1 MQRRHLIHSLRT
13 LSAVACLIA
22 STSAVRSQTNVA
34 SFRRFTLRDGLS
46 QSTVNAITQDRTGF
60 LWFGT
65 ADGLNR
71 YDGYTCKVFRFRE
84 RDSTTLPDDNIMRLL
99 VDRGG
104 RMWIGTYNGGLALM
118 DPLSETVRR
127 FARDRNDSTTLRG
140 QAISALHE
148 DPDGTVWVGTWGGGL
163 ARVHMHDD
171 GRITFSNYRRL
182 DNTARNLPDDRI
194 SAILRDSRGIL
205 WVGTWGGLCRLVDD
219 GGTTLEFAPA
229 PLHQKFAVDL
239 SGIRVW
245 VLREGSDG
253 TLWVGTVGGGLYAY
267 DRDRKSLRAYR
278 YVRSDPEAVSD
289 DNITSILEDR
299 TGALWIGTAEGGLN
313 KCEREGM
320 TFTHFH
326 HDPNDP
332 EGISDNG
339 IIAIFEDRAGGL
351 WIGTSGS
358 GICSLDPK
366 RERFLHYRHRPGDQ
380 SSLAHNMVRA
390 LFVDAVG
397 DLWVGTRG
405 GGLDLQRHSSSAFT
419 HFTHSSQ
426 NPHSLSSDNV
436 LSVYQRR
443 NGEVWVGTQYEGLN
457 RYHPTTN
464 SFDHFTHDPRNA
476 GSLAQNSVFVILE
489 DRAGTLWVG
498 TGDGLDRYDDRTGTF
513 THHRQ
518 PGPDPGSISGN
529 WVWSLYEDQRGHL
542 WVGTW
547 GMGLNRYDGEQK
559 RFTHYLHNPADS
571 TSLSNNTILCITGD
585 PDGHLWIGT
594 EGGGLDRFDPDK
606 GLFQHYGE
614 HLGLPSDVV
623 YGIVRDGQGNLWLS
637 TNRGVS
643 RFNPRAGTFRNF
655 DYSDGLQNNEFNQ
668 GAYCVGGDGTI
679 YFGGIE
685 GFNEFHPDGIT
696 DNPSVPTV
704 VLTGLSVNGQPI
716 PVARTASMM
725 PRVTLAYDENNLT
738 FEFAALEYTAPEKN
752 EYACMLEGSDATWV
766 HLGTRR
772 YVNYSKLEGGDY
784 TFRVRASNNDGVWNM
799 EGLALPISIVP
810 PFWQTWWFRILLVG
824 GIAALLVL
832 FYRYRV
838 TQLLAIE
845 RMRVRIAS
853 DLHDDIGSTLTKIAV
868 QSEVIQSISDP
879 GKIRSL
885 SQQIGASSREVIQ
898 ALADVVWSIDA
909 RHDTVGN
916 LLDRTKDFAL
926 EVLTPRHITVKFSQN
941 GLNAASTLPVEL
953 RQNIYLIFKEAVNNI
968 ARHSDARHVT
978 ISFDNTDGSFAMVV
992 ADDGKSIGEGLLEGG
1007 HGLRNMEMRAR
1018 RIQGALN
1025 ISCHDGV
1032 KITLVRQAI

>member
-1 MQRRHLIHSLRT
+1 V

-22 STSAVRSQTNVA
+22 ATFTLHSQTNVA
-34 SFRRFTLRDGLS
+34 AFRRFTLRDGLS
-46 QSTVNAITQDRTGF
+46 QSTVNAIAQDRTGF

-71 YDGYTCKVFRFRE
+71 YDGYVCKVFRSRE

-118 DPLSETVRR
+118 DPLSETIRR
-127 FARDRNDSTTLRG
+127 FGRDRKDRTTLQG
-140 QAISALHE
+140 QVISALYE

-163 ARVHMHDD
+163 ARVRMHDG
-171 GRITFSNYRRL
+171 GRITFNNYQRL
-182 DNTARNLPDDRI
+182 DSSGRNLPDGRI
-194 SAILRDSRGIL
+194 SSILRDSRGTL
-205 WVGTWGGLCRLVDD
+205 WVGTWGGLCRLVHD
-219 GGTTLEFAPA
+219 GGTTLEFSP
-229 PLHQKFAVDL
+229 PVIHQKFTAGL
-239 SGIRVW
+239 SGTRVW
-245 VLREGSDG
+245 VLREDSYG
-253 TLWVGTVGGGLYAY
+253 TLWVGTAGGGLFAY
-267 DRDRKSLRAYR
+267 DRDQETFRMYR
-278 YVRSDPEAVSD
+278 HVRSDPNSVSD

-299 TGALWIGTAEGGLN
+299 IGTLWIGTAEGGLN

-320 TFTHFH
+320 TFTHFNH
-326 HDPNDP
+326 NPNDP
-332 EGISDNG
+332 EGISDDG
-339 IIAIFEDRAGGL
+339 IISLFEDRAGGL
-351 WIGTSGS
+351 WIGTSGA

-366 RERFLHYRHRPGDQ
+366 REKFLHYRHRPGDQ
-380 SSLAHNMVRA
+380 ASLANNMVRA
-390 LFVDAVG
+390 LFVNAAG

-405 GGLDLQRHSSSAFT
+405 GGLDVRRHGVPVFT
-419 HFTHSSQ
+419 HFTHNSQ
-426 NPHSLSSDNV
+426 NPRSLSSNNV
-436 LSVYQRR
+436 LSVCQRR
-443 NGEVWVGTQYEGLN
+443 NGEIWVGTQYEGLN
-457 RYHPTTN
+457 RYLPATN
-464 SFDHFTHDPRNA
+464 SFDRFTHDSRNA
-476 GSLAQNSVFVILE
+476 GSLAQNSVFAILE
-489 DRAGTLWVG
+489 DRAGTLWAG
-498 TGDGLDRYDDRTGTF
+498 TGDGLDRYDDCTGTF

-529 WVWSLYEDQRGHL
+529 WVWSLCEDRHGQL

-585 PDGHLWIGT
+585 PDGDLWIGT
-594 EGGGLDRFDPDK
+594 EGGGLDRFDPRK
-606 GLFQHYGE
+606 GFFQRYGE
-614 HLGLPSDVV
+614 RDGLPSDVV
-623 YGIVRDGQGNLWLS
+623 YGIVRDGRGNLWLS

-643 RFNPRAGTFRNF
+643 RFNPLAGTFRNF

-668 GAYCVGGDGTI
+668 GAYCAGGDGTI

-685 GFNEFHPDGIT
+685 GFNEFRPDAIT
-696 DNPSVPTV
+696 DNPSMPTV
-704 VLTGLSVNGQPI
+704 VLTGLSVNGQPLSG
-716 PVARTASMM
+716 VHTAPMM

-738 FEFAALEYTAPEKN
+738 FEFVALEYTAPEKN

-799 EGLALPISIVP
+799 GGLAVSISIIP
-810 PFWQTWWFRILLVG
+810 PFWQTWVFRILLVG
-824 GIAALLVL
+824 GIGGLLLLV
-832 FYRYRV
+832 FRYRV
-838 TQLLAIE
+838 AQLIAIE

-868 QSEVIQSISDP
+868 QSEVIQSINDP
-879 GKIRSL
+879 GKIRLL

-926 EVLTPRHITVKFSQN
+926 EVLTPRHIMVKFSQN

-968 ARHSDARHVT
+968 ARHSDACHVT
-978 ISFDNTDGSFAMVV
+978 ISFDNTDGSFRMVV
-992 ADDGKSIGEGLLEGG
+992 ADDGKRVSEGFLEGG

-1018 RIQGALN
+1018 RIQGALE
-1025 ISCHDGV
+1025 IRCHDGV
-1032 KITLVRQAI
+1032 RITLVRRAI